1 MSKNL
6 LDISKKWG
14 NYKTVAVWYIWRIID
29 PEVVQYWL
37 IFIMKKPIEDKKLKK
52 KIKKQ
57 KKDKV
62 ILDEYGDILRKN
74 INYDKDKPPHW

>member
-1 MSKNL
+1 
-6 LDISKKWG
+6 
-14 NYKTVAVWYIWRIID
+14 
-29 PEVVQYWL
+29 
-37 IFIMKKPIEDKKLKK
+37 MKKPIEDKKLKK

-62 ILDEYGDILRKN
+62 ILDKYGDILRKK